1 MFALRSARSAVQPA
15 FLAAILLAAALC
27 SSNPGAAD
35 IGNLVFTPHYVGT
48 ANSSAARDFTVN
60 LRAAATKADADLVA
74 RYFRGFGLR
83 VRIDAADGI
92 LFARGTIGEAAAA
105 AHSSYKLAAS
115 GGAPFLHLVSQ
126 PSFPPDV
133 AVRIRATTLQDGPS
147 AVSASIVQPAGIQV
161 APLNG
166 YSPNDIGVYYDITPL
181 YVNGLSG
188 KGQNIAIVA
197 CNTVD
202 PKDIAEFEVTYGYPS
217 NVPTI
222 VFVAPPPNPGTAFEP
237 TGDVERVIGTA
248 ARANVTLYV
257 AGQGQCSFAD
267 LANAMAQ
274 VVSDNASKHYIALS
288 HSYGATEDLYDY
300 YNAQSTLEAEDVDLA
315 DLLSANTTPFV
326 ASGDWGAFEPLT
338 QALSD
343 GEVDAWF
350 PASDNNVL
358 AVGGTTAATEN
369 YHDPVRSTEYA
380 WGSSGGNVSGMFA
393 LPSWQVGVS
402 GLASQT
408 MRNLPD
414 LAFDADIYTGY
425 TMIYTPQG
433 GLQGTY
439 FGGGTSFATPTWAGI
454 LALIDQAR
462 VKAHKSV
469 LTSVP
474 SNLYALRSTSA
485 FFDIVQGCNG
495 VFCAKAGYDNVTGIG
510 VPDVRKLKQALLAL
524 P

>member
-1 MFALRSARSAVQPA
+1 LVFRPA
-15 FLAAILLAAALC
+15 FFAAILLAVAMA
-27 SSNPGAAD
+27 SSSPGAAD
-35 IGNLVFTPHYVGT
+35 IGNLVFSPHYVGD
-48 ANSSAARDFTVN
+48 ADSRAARDFTVN
-60 LRAAATKADADLVA
+60 LKAAATEIDADVVA

-133 AVRIRATTLQDGPS
+133 ATRIRATTLQDGPS
-147 AVSASIVQPAGIQV
+147 AVSASLVRPAGIQV

-181 YVNGLSG
+181 YVSGLSG

-202 PKDIAEFEVTYGYPS
+202 PKDIAKFEVDYGYPS
-217 NVPTI
+217 NVPAI
-222 VFVAPPPNPGTAFEP
+222 VFVAPGPNPGTAFEP

-248 ARANVTLYV
+248 PRANVTLYV
-257 AGQGQCSFAD
+257 AGNGQCSFAD

-274 VVSDNASKHYIALS
+274 VVSDNASKHFVAMS
-288 HSYGATEDLYDY
+288 HSYGATEDEYDFY
-300 YNAQSTLEAEDVDLA
+300 HAQSTLAAEDIDLA
-315 DLLSANTTPFV
+315 DLLNANTTPFV
-326 ASGDWGAFEPLT
+326 ASGDWGAFEPLS
-338 QALSD
+338 QALND
-343 GEVDAWF
+343 GEVTAWF

-358 AVGGTTAATEN
+358 AVGGTTAVTAN
-369 YHDPVRSTEYA
+369 YHDPIRSTEYA
-380 WGSSGGNVSGMFA
+380 WGLSGGNVSDKFT

-402 GLASQT
+402 GLASHT

-414 LAFDADIYTGY
+414 IALDADIYTGY
-425 TMIYTPQG
+425 TMIYTPPG

-439 FGGGTSFATPTWAGI
+439 FGGGTSFAAPTWAGI

-462 VKAHKSV
+462 VKARKPV

-474 SNLYALRSTSA
+474 ANLYALRSTSA
-485 FFDIVQGCNG
+485 IFDIVQGCNG
-495 VFCAKAGYDNVTGIG
+495 VFCAQAGYDNITGIG
-510 VPDVRKLKQALLAL
+510 VPEVRKLKQALVAL

>member
-1 MFALRSARSAVQPA
+1 MVASRSARTA
-15 FLAAILLAAALC
+15 FHPGLFAAILLAAAMT
-27 SSNPGAAD
+27 SSTPGAAD
-35 IGNLVFTPHYVGT
+35 IGNLVFTPHYVGD
-48 ANSSAARDFTVN
+48 ANASAARDFTVN
-60 LRAAATKADADLVA
+60 LSKGATRSDADLVA

-92 LFARGTIGEAAAA
+92 LFAHGTIGEAAAA
-105 AHSSYKLAAS
+105 AHSTYKLATS

-126 PSFPPDV
+126 PSFPTDV

-147 AVSASIVQPAGIQV
+147 AISASLVEPAGLQV

-166 YSPNDIGVYYDITPL
+166 YSPNDIGIYYDITPL

-202 PKDIAEFEVTYGYPS
+202 PKDIAKFESTYGYPS
-217 NVPTI
+217 NVPAI
-222 VFVAPPPNPGTAFEP
+222 VFVAPPPNPGTDFEP

-248 ARANVTLYV
+248 PRASVTLYV

-274 VVSDNASKHYIALS
+274 VVSDNASKHFIAMS

-300 YNAQSTLEAEDVDLA
+300 YGAQSTLAAEDVDLA
-315 DLLSANTTPFV
+315 DLLGANTTPFV
-326 ASGDWGAFEPLT
+326 ASGDWGAFEPLS

-358 AVGGTTAATEN
+358 AVGGTTATTTN
-369 YHDPVRSTEYA
+369 YHDPVRATEYA
-380 WGSSGGNVSGMFA
+380 WGLSGGNVSGKFT
-393 LPSWQVGVS
+393 LPPWQNGVS

-414 LAFDADIYTGY
+414 LALDADIYTGY
-425 TMIYTPQG
+425 TMIYTPPG

-439 FGGGTSFATPTWAGI
+439 FGGGTSFAAPTWAGI

-462 VKAHKSV
+462 VKAQKSV

-474 SNLYALRSTSA
+474 FDLYALRSTA
-485 FFDIVQGCNG
+485 AIFDIVQGCNG